1 MNKTLRSII
10 AVFLPFI
17 MLLPLLMGTMP
28 VRAENT
34 KESSQTIDGKDRN
47 HGIEQ
52 IQSVIPDYNFASAVY
67 DALKSRN
74 HFGDGTQSVKDVL
87 AAYTGNIYADGYMI
101 KTIYCVMAKK
111 INNTSGD
118 IAEQIEKEF
127 DSKQEADSYMETLT
141 DTAEFS
147 YTDKFSYSYQ
157 KNTMLPKDDDEM
169 IHDIT
174 GIEWLR
180 NADTIYLRQNKISDL
195 SPLDINYISTL
206 VSSPAAGTGETWF
219 GDDDNVYID
228 FRENPISKYPSTMAG
243 KLEFPRL
250 TSAIFKLEAKPYIL
264 IKENQADNSR
274 NASIEIPL
282 IERDGERIDIRDNGC
297 RILENN
303 IVGSAIDSYTNKIIN
318 FSGLAHSGN
327 IRIKIE
333 GGDTAQIN
341 YYTLKSSLD
350 TTATIE
356 QSGAL
361 NFEFTQSIRIYS
373 PVFVVPSSIKTT
385 INLEKFI
392 ADTEAEGAVF
402 RLYTA
407 DIMDGNY
414 IPDALYSEKYY
425 STDRNGKITIEE
437 ELPSGDYCLIEETV
451 PEHYTV
457 KPTSFGFSV
466 RGGTVTLTGGTP
478 SLTPTGKNNI
488 EASQN
493 TTYIDRYSPNVSLT
507 VTPDAENTLEKIVVT
522 YFDRQEQN
530 YKEITFNENNGNAS
544 YDAETWINSNKGDN
558 DNPGLIDGNVSIQAY
573 FRQTPLNYS
582 DISQN
587 TGGITVSNTISG
599 NAADKTKKFSFTVTL
614 GKSTVNG
621 SYGEM
626 DFVNGISSFE
636 LTDNE
641 SISAN
646 KLPQG
651 ISYKVTLNNSDDYTV
666 TSSNA
671 DGIIKAEEIISVAFN
686 NHKDY
691 SETTENESGE
701 NNSESNEPG
710 SLDSEETST
719 SSATSTDSNHPE
731 SSINPTISEAAQDQA
746 ATSSDLNSPESSI
759 NPATSEAEQ
768 AQSSESTG
776 DSPNTSD
783 KADAVMFYILLT
795 ASALVLAAML
805 PVLTK
810 KKQ

>member
-10 AVFLPFI
+10 AAFLPFI
-17 MLLPLLMGTMP
+17 MLLPLLMSTMP

-34 KESSQTIDGKDRN
+34 ESSQTIDGKDRN

-67 DALKSRN
+67 DSLKSRN

-87 AAYTGNIYADGYMI
+87 ATYTGNIYADGYMI
-101 KTIYCVMAKK
+101 KTIYCVVAKK

-118 IAEQIEKEF
+118 IAEQIEKDF
-127 DSKQEADSYMETLT
+127 DSKEEAESYMETLT

-147 YTDKFSYSYQ
+147 YIDKSSYNYQ
-157 KNTMLPKDDDEM
+157 ENTMLPKDDDEM

-180 NADTIYLRQNKISDL
+180 NADCIYLRQNKISDL
-195 SPLDINYISTL
+195 SPLDINNISAL
-206 VSSPAAGTGETWF
+206 ISSPDAGTGETWF

-228 FRENPISKYPSTMAG
+228 FRENPICKYPSTTAG
-243 KLEFPRL
+243 KLEFPLL
-250 TSAIFKLEAKPYIL
+250 TTATFKLEAKPYIL
-264 IKENQADNSR
+264 IKENQADNGR

-282 IERDGERIDIRDNGC
+282 IERDGERIDIKDKGC
-297 RILENN
+297 WILENN
-303 IVGSAIDSYTNKIIN
+303 IEGSVIDSYTNKIIN

-327 IRIKIE
+327 IKIKIE
-333 GGDTAQIN
+333 GGDTDPIS
-341 YYTLKSSLD
+341 YFTLMTPHNTTTTIKSS
-350 TTATIE
+350 
-356 QSGAL
+356 AL

-373 PVFVVPSSIKTT
+373 PVSVVPSLIKTT

-407 DIMDGNY
+407 DITDGNY
-414 IPDALYSEKYY
+414 IPNALYNEKYY

-437 ELPSGDYCLIEETV
+437 ELPRGDYCLIEETV

-457 KPTSFGFSV
+457 KSTSFGFSV
-466 RGGTVTLTGGTP
+466 GGGTVTLTGGTP
-478 SLTPTGKNNI
+478 SLTPTGENNI
-488 EASQN
+488 EASKN
-493 TTYIDRYSPNVSLT
+493 VTYIDRYSPNVSLT

-522 YFDRQEQN
+522 YFDRQEHN

-582 DISQN
+582 DISKN
-587 TGGITVSNTISG
+587 TGGITISNKISG
-599 NAADKTKKFSFTVTL
+599 NAADKTKKFSFTVIL
-614 GKSTVNG
+614 GESTVNG

-636 LTDNE
+636 LTDNK

-651 ISYKVTLNNSDDYTV
+651 ISYKVILNNSDDYTV

-671 DGIIKAEEIISVAFN
+671 DGIIKAEEIISVVFN
-686 NHKDY
+686 NHKEY
-691 SETTENESGE
+691 SETTEDASGE
-701 NNSESNEPG
+701 NNGESKEPG

-731 SSINPTISEAAQDQA
+731 SSINPTISEAAQEHA

-759 NPATSEAEQ
+759 NPAASEAEQ